1 METLQQA
8 QDDVAA
14 YNQANPNTA
23 YSVPQDDSGND
34 SSFSSTSDYSDS
46 SGAGYSDDAGYGV
59 GAKGGFFT
67 KSKMTKQ
74 KPKKMK
80 QGGLASRK

>member
-1 METLQQA
+1 M
-8 QDDVAA
+8 
-14 YNQANPNTA
+14 
-23 YSVPQDDSGND
+23 
-34 SSFSSTSDYSDS
+34 STSEQNENDTTGSGGYTDS
-46 SGAGYSDDAGYGV
+46 EGYGV

-80 QGGLASRK
+80 RGGLASR